1 MTLSIESRIE
11 GRRVRFDVSGAWNL
25 TDIFALIDRVRQ
37 EADAAGLAAVLV
49 DLSAVPGPIPQMERF
64 FAGERVAAVLR
75 HRIRLAVVA
84 RAEYIDKFGENTAVN
99 RGARM
104 AVMLSEEHAR
114 AWLDGPG

>member
-1 MTLSIESRIE
+1 MTLAIQSRIDR
-11 GRRVRFDVSGAWNL
+11 GHVRFDVTGAWNL
-25 TDIFALIDRVRQ
+25 AEIFALIARVRQ
-37 EADAAGLAAVLV
+37 EADAAGLDAVLV

-104 AVMLSEEHAR
+104 AVMSSEEHAR
-114 AWLDGPG
+114 AWLDGTG